1 MPRTNSLTFRLIA
14 GAAIWTVL
22 GLVAGGFVLSG
33 IFRNTVE
40 SSFDSQLAFNLDGL
54 IAAAESD
61 SEDSV
66 TLEGRF
72 TDPRFER
79 IFSGWYWQIRPTQ
92 PSDNEVDLQP
102 QTSRSLWD
110 QTLTPSDIVEGENN
124 SLWGYADGP
133 DQQRLRVLMRRIA
146 LPVASAEDVGQ
157 TQQFD
162 FVVAG
167 DISETEANIVLFNRT
182 LRWSIAV
189 FSLGLIAAML
199 IQVRVGLM
207 PLRAVSEA
215 LARIR
220 EGRARR
226 LEGEFPSEIAP
237 LATEL
242 NSLIAHS
249 SEVVGRA
256 RGHVANLAHFLKT
269 PLTVLANEAATA
281 KGPLAE
287 TVARQVTVMRR
298 QVDHYL
304 ARARAAGALDVL
316 GSRTDVAPVLND
328 LARVLK
334 RMHAEK
340 ELTIDVTAPA
350 ALAFRGER
358 EDLEEMAGNL
368 IDNACKW
375 AHSRIAVEAA
385 PMNGARFSLCIS
397 DDGPG
402 LEPEER
408 ARAMQRGERFDES
421 VPCTGLGLAIVR
433 DIAKLYGGN
442 IALDESPM
450 GGLEVKLELPRAR

>member
-33 IFRNTVE
+33 IFRSAVE

-110 QTLTPSDIVEGENN
+110 QTLTPRDIVEGENN

-167 DISETEANIVLFNRT
+167 DISETEPI
-182 LRWSIAV
+182 SC
-189 FSLGLIAAML
+189 FSTARCAG
-199 IQVRVGLM
+199 RS
-207 PLRAVSEA
+207 RCSVSA
-215 LARIR
+215 
-220 EGRARR
+220 
-226 LEGEFPSEIAP
+226 
-237 LATEL
+237 
-242 NSLIAHS
+242 
-249 SEVVGRA
+249 
-256 RGHVANLAHFLKT
+256 
-269 PLTVLANEAATA
+269 
-281 KGPLAE
+281 
-287 TVARQVTVMRR
+287 
-298 QVDHYL
+298 
-304 ARARAAGALDVL
+304 
-316 GSRTDVAPVLND
+316 
-328 LARVLK
+328 
-334 RMHAEK
+334 
-340 ELTIDVTAPA
+340 
-350 ALAFRGER
+350 
-358 EDLEEMAGNL
+358 
-368 IDNACKW
+368 
-375 AHSRIAVEAA
+375 
-385 PMNGARFSLCIS
+385 
-397 DDGPG
+397 
-402 LEPEER
+402 
-408 ARAMQRGERFDES
+408 
-421 VPCTGLGLAIVR
+421 
-433 DIAKLYGGN
+433 
-442 IALDESPM
+442 
-450 GGLEVKLELPRAR
+450 

>member
-40 SSFDSQLAFNLDGL
+40 SSFDSQLVFNLDGL

-79 IFSGWYWQIRPTQ
+79 IFSGWYWQIRPAQANTEFQ
-92 PSDNEVDLQP
+92 LQP

-110 QTLTPSDIVEGENN
+110 QTLTPGDLVDGENN
-124 SLWGYADGP
+124 STWGYADGP

-157 TQQFD
+157 TQLFD

-189 FSLGLIAAML
+189 FSLGLIAAMF

-207 PLRAVSEA
+207 PLRVVSEA

-226 LEGEFPSEIAP
+226 LEGEFPTEIAP

-281 KGPLAE
+281 SGPLAE
-287 TVARQVTVMRR
+287 TVSRQVTVMRR

-316 GSRTDVAPVLND
+316 GSRTEVAPVLND

-340 ELTIDVTAPA
+340 ELTIEVTAPP

-375 AHSRIAVEAA
+375 AHSRITVEAS
-385 PMNGARFSLCIS
+385 PMNGALFSLRVN

-421 VPCTGLGLAIVR
+421 VPGTGLGLAIVR

-442 IALDESPM
+442 VALDESPI
-450 GGLEVKLELPRAR
+450 GGLAVKLELPRAR

>member
-40 SSFDSQLAFNLDGL
+40 SSFDSQLTFNLDGL

-79 IFSGWYWQIRPTQ
+79 IFSGWYWQIRSAVP
-92 PSDNEVDLQP
+92 VDGEIELQP

-110 QTLTPSDIVEGENN
+110 QTLTPRDLVRREQN
-124 SLWGYADGP
+124 STWGYADGP

-146 LPVASAEDVGQ
+146 LPVASAEDVGH

-162 FVVAG
+162 FIVAG
-167 DISETEANIVLFNRT
+167 DISEAEANIVLFNRT

-281 KGPLAE
+281 TGPLAE
-287 TVARQVTVMRR
+287 TVSRQVTVMRR

-350 ALAFRGER
+350 GLAFRGER

-368 IDNACKW
+368 IDNGCKW

-385 PMNGARFSLCIS
+385 PMDGARFLLRVS

-421 VPCTGLGLAIVR
+421 VPGTGLGLAIVR

-450 GGLEVKLELPRAR
+450 GGLDVRLELPRAR